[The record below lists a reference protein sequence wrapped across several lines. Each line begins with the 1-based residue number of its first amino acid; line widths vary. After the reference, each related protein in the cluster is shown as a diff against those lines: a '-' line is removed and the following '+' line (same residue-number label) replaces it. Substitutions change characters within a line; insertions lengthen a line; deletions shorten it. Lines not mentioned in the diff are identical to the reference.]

1 MGSNPIPPTMDTEK
15 VAGYAAF
22 LVLIKCWFYIARFLK
37 KGNCSVRV
45 LSFDRHVASVEQ
57 FHS

>member
-1 MGSNPIPPTMDTEK
+1 MDTEK